1 MMDYRILFTSQEW
14 DLLRAAPFN
23 VQVLVSQAD
32 DVRELDE
39 IGPLLDILMSY
50 EGDSLIQEIFKDT
63 LEATEEDRLIKDHR
77 VALDE
82 VSAAIALIQKNT
94 SDGPLA
100 DNTAELFCKEL
111 LSIAE
116 QTATADIEGL
126 EQEEESIINLLK
138 SKFV

>member
-50 EGDSLIQEIFKDT
+50 EGDPLFRKFLET
-63 LEATEEDRLIKDHR
+63 L
-77 VALDE
+77 
-82 VSAAIALIQKNT
+82 
-94 SDGPLA
+94 
-100 DNTAELFCKEL
+100 
-111 LSIAE
+111 
-116 QTATADIEGL
+116 
-126 EQEEESIINLLK
+126 
-138 SKFV
+138 